1 MKRRGKYS
9 FLKANAG
16 NLIFFLLLV
25 RWVLNKFYEHH
36 WSLKHKDR
44 QTHRA
49 KETRPSLG
57 CIEVCPCSQQVM
69 HHMRKSKGIPALG
82 SFQKAEFS
90 GVSGLSLCVEISRGG
105 QPVAPTRGIK
115 FLNQGKCPGS
125 SAVILRF
132 TETSQRS
139 GGVSCAEAQAW
150 NQNCLPVLLDGEVH
164 TVYTHKHMTS
174 SVHIFLANKTS
185 RACMVMLLERKIP
198 LFSPVERIRISL
210 QAATSQN

>member
-44 QTHRA
+44 QIHRA

-57 CIEVCPCSQQVM
+57 RTEVCPCSQQVM

-82 SFQKAEFS
+82 SFQKAELVLRGQWTFPLRGDQQRGTASCPDKRHKILES
-90 GVSGLSLCVEISRGG
+90 GEMSWVQCSH
-105 QPVAPTRGIK
+105 P
-115 FLNQGKCPGS
+115 
-125 SAVILRF
+125 
-132 TETSQRS
+132 
-139 GGVSCAEAQAW
+139 
-150 NQNCLPVLLDGEVH
+150 EVH
-164 TVYTHKHMTS
+164 RDLPEVWWCQLCRS
-174 SVHIFLANKTS
+174 PG
-185 RACMVMLLERKIP
+185 LESELP
-198 LFSPVERIRISL
+198 
-210 QAATSQN
+210 T